1 MKNKLLYM
9 MLLLFGTMWACNDE
23 PEFPDP
29 GLDATRSSIDTVR
42 RDTIDRYVISMDISA
57 PNGVESIQVLNGRNY
72 EIIDEFTEEYRGMT
86 EFTFDYIVDLTE
98 IVVDTTLQYI
108 VKVIDQNMRSYNKGF
123 TLYVRKFSSPEISIV
138 GEAEVL
144 GLVSSVFQ
152 LKALFETGL
161 NTIASYRVLFEGE
174 VIDEQSFPDTLMHE
188 YQYSKVISVDMEED
202 REYTL
207 AIELTD
213 NEGTV
218 GRKEMGVRLI
228 EMIRPVSITMVKDG
242 SIKRLMELFYDE
254 ENNRLDSMLVTI
266 YSQVLVDGYL
276 QDRERHFRYDFQ
288 YTDEGM
294 VSSWVYTNVDEGE
307 ESNNCVF
314 TYIDGTRVKTVDRE
328 EGYSNALDVQEW
340 YDHGG
345 VKSYYVGTNAILV
358 DDIHYTPEIDGEGM
372 VFSEYVTSSNR
383 TNTQYR
389 QHAEDMTAVLI
400 PTYFPELPPLML
412 GSPDNIWQDL
422 FMYKYVFAVT
432 KYTYREGNEE
442 TSWVTY
448 TTDTNGRLLTLRRS
462 EEGYYGDIEYTE
474 YQFSYE

>member
-86 EFTFDYIVDLTE
+86 EFTFDYTVDLTE

-188 YQYSKVISVDMEED
+188 YQYSQVISVDMEEG

-228 EMIRPVSITMVKDG
+228 EMTRPTSITVVTESG
-242 SIKRLMELFYDE
+242 TNRTMELFYDE
-254 ENNRLDSMLVTI
+254 GNDRLDSMLITI

-276 QDRERHFRYDFQ
+276 QDWERHYRYDFQ

-307 ESNNCVF
+307 ESSNRVY

-328 EGYSNALDVQEW
+328 EGSSNALDVQEW

-432 KYTYREGNEE
+432 KYTYQEGNEE

-448 TTDTNGRLLTLRRS
+448 TTDTNGRLLTLRRT
-462 EEGYYGDIEYTE
+462 EEGIYGIEYNE